1 MGFVGSLLLC
11 IAGLCFQF
19 RMFTHN
25 DFGVLFFTFFFF
37 SLALS
42 GFAYLIGTGLRT
54 SHGALLI
61 GVAVAFLGFVMS
73 FVVSIGAFPYGQWP
87 YGGGGGVQPRY
98 LNCTAHAMRN
108 EELFRQSGRS
118 LCLVTLARVVYL
130 SAPSIS
136 CVCTLCKLCRKLMT
150 KRGEQSRVLAVQP
163 VRPFADG
170 LQERTQGMFR
180 SQSEPPRHEQLDQGD
195 HALR

>member
-1 MGFVGSLLLC
+1 
-11 IAGLCFQF
+11 
-19 RMFTHN
+19 MFTHN
-25 DFGVLFFTFFFF
+25 GFGVLFFTFFFF

-42 GFAYLIGTGLRT
+42 GYAYLIGTGLRT

-87 YGGGGGVQPRY
+87 YGGGGGTTPRY

-108 EELFRQSGRS
+108 DGLFQQSGRS
-118 LCLVTLARVVYL
+118 LCLVTFARVHFL
-130 SAPSIS
+130 CTPFIS

-150 KRGEQSRVLAVQP
+150 ERGEQSRVLAVQP